1 MAKARKLPS
10 GKYRVQVYDKETG
23 KRKSFTADTA
33 RKANLLAIEWQESKR
48 ESQRRGITIGE
59 AIDNYIDGRDGVLS
73 PTTIQAYRRMSRDYI
88 SPFMRQIPLRN
99 ANRQLVQQTIM
110 ELSNK
115 VSDRTGRPISAKT
128 IHNFHG
134 LLVAALREA
143 DPDIRID
150 TALPKVQKRF
160 IELPPVEDVIRA
172 VKGTDIELPAMLA
185 MWLSLSMSEIRGIKV
200 DSIKDGILT
209 IKESV
214 VDVDNMPVHK
224 EATKAYDRTR
234 RLAIPEYIM
243 NMVRQT
249 DAYKLGEG
257 YIETRS
263 GNAITARFRRVL
275 KASGVPYMTFHQL
288 RHMNA
293 SIMAALGVPNLY
305 AQERGGWST
314 DHTLKRVYQHT
325 FSAQRIEVDRT
336 VDSFFES
343 KIKQENE
350 HDKSRKS
357 TKNCTQNCTQGLKN
371 P

>member
-1 MAKARKLPS
+1 MAIPKKLPS
-10 GKYRVQVYDKETG
+10 GKWRVQVYDKETG
-23 KRKSFTADTA
+23 KRKSFTADTQ
-33 RKANLLAIEWQESKR
+33 RKANYLAVEWQESRR
-48 ESQRRGITIGE
+48 ESIRKGITIGD
-59 AIDNYIDGRDGVLS
+59 AVDKYINGRDGVLS

-88 SPFMRQIPLRN
+88 SPLMRNIPIKN
-99 ANRQLVQQTIM
+99 VTRQLIQSTIM

-115 VSDRTGRPISAKT
+115 VSERTGRPISPKT

-134 LLVAALREA
+134 LLIAALKEA
-143 DPDIRID
+143 DPDLRID
-150 TALPKVQKRF
+150 TALPKIQKKF

-200 DSIKDGILT
+200 DAIKDGILT

-234 RLAIPEYIM
+234 RLAIPKYIM
-243 NMVRQT
+243 NIIRQT

-275 KASGVPYMTFHQL
+275 KAAGVPYMTFHQL

-293 SIMAALGVPNLY
+293 SVMAALGVPNLY

-325 FSAQRIEVDRT
+325 FSKERIEVDKM
-336 VDSFFES
+336 VDSFFED
-343 KIKQENE
+343 KIKKKTAHETA
-350 HDKSRKS
+350 HKA
-357 TKNCTQNCTQGLKN
+357 
-371 P
+371 

>member
-1 MAKARKLPS
+1 MAQAKKLPS
-10 GKYRVQVYDKETG
+10 GKWRVQVYDKETG
-23 KRKSFTADTA
+23 KRKSFTADTQ
-33 RKANLLAIEWQESKR
+33 RKANYLAVEWQESRR
-48 ESQRRGITIGE
+48 ESLRNGITIGE
-59 AIDNYIDGRDGVLS
+59 AVDKYINGRDGVLS

-88 SPFMRQIPLRN
+88 SPLMRNVPIKN
-99 ANRQLVQQTIM
+99 VTRQLIQSTIM
-110 ELSNK
+110 ELSNT
-115 VSDRTGRPISAKT
+115 VSERTGRPISPKT

-134 LLVAALREA
+134 LLIAALKES

-150 TALPKVQKRF
+150 TALPKIQKKF

-172 VKGTDIELPAMLA
+172 IKGTDIELPALLA

-200 DSIKDGILT
+200 DAIKDGILT
-209 IKESV
+209 IKEAV
-214 VDVDNMPVHK
+214 VDVDNVPVRK

-234 RLAIPEYIM
+234 RLAIPDYIM
-243 NMVRQT
+243 RLIERT

-263 GNAITARFRRVL
+263 GNAVTARFRRVL
-275 KASGVPYMTFHQL
+275 KAADVPYMTFHQL

-293 SIMAALGVPNLY
+293 SVMAALGVPNLY

-325 FSAQRIEVDRT
+325 FSKERMEVDRL
-336 VDSFFES
+336 VDSFFED
-343 KIKQENE
+343 KIKKKTA
-350 HDKSRKS
+350 HKTAHK
-357 TKNCTQNCTQGLKN
+357 

>member
-1 MAKARKLPS
+1 MAQAKKLPS
-10 GKYRVQVYDKETG
+10 GKWRVQVYDKYTG
-23 KRKSFTADTA
+23 KRKSFTADTQ
-33 RKANLLAIEWQESKR
+33 RKANYLAVEWQESKR
-48 ESQRRGITIGE
+48 ESIRKGITIGD
-59 AIDNYIDGRDGVLS
+59 AVDKYIDGRDGVLS

-88 SPFMRQIPLRN
+88 SPLMRNIPIKN
-99 ANRQLVQQTIM
+99 VTRQLIQTTIM

-115 VSDRTGRPISAKT
+115 VSDRTGRTISPKT
-128 IHNFHG
+128 VHNFHG
-134 LLVAALREA
+134 LLVSALKEA
-143 DPDIRID
+143 EPDLRID
-150 TALPKVQKRF
+150 TALPKIQKKF

-172 VKGTDIELPAMLA
+172 VKGTDIELPALLA

-200 DSIKDGILT
+200 DAIKDGILT

-214 VDVDNMPVHK
+214 VDVDNIPVHK

-234 RLAIPEYIM
+234 RLAIPKYIM
-243 NMVRQT
+243 NLIQQT

-275 KASGVPYMTFHQL
+275 KAADVPYMTFHQL

-293 SIMAALGVPNLY
+293 SVMAALGVPNLY

-325 FSAQRIEVDRT
+325 FSKERIEVDKM
-336 VDSFFES
+336 VDSFFED
-343 KIKQENE
+343 KIKKKTA
-350 HDKSRKS
+350 HKTAHKA
-357 TKNCTQNCTQGLKN
+357 
-371 P
+371 

>member
-1 MAKARKLPS
+1 MATAKKLPS
-10 GKYRVQVYDKETG
+10 GKWRVQVYDKDTG
-23 KRKSFTADTA
+23 KRKSFTADTQ
-33 RKANLLAIEWQESKR
+33 RKANYLAIEWQESRR
-48 ESQRRGITIGE
+48 ESIRKGITIGD
-59 AIDNYIDGRDGVLS
+59 AVDKYINGRDGVLS

-88 SPFMRQIPLRN
+88 SPLMRNVPLKN
-99 ANRQLVQQTIM
+99 LTRQMVQETIM

-115 VSDRTGRPISAKT
+115 VSDRTGRPISPKT

-134 LLVAALREA
+134 MLVAALKEA
-143 DPDIRID
+143 DPDLRID
-150 TALPKVQKRF
+150 TSLPKIQKKF

-172 VKGTDIELPAMLA
+172 VKGTDIELPALLA

-200 DSIKDGILT
+200 GAIKDGILT

-214 VDVDNMPVHK
+214 VDVDNIPVHK

-234 RLAIPEYIM
+234 RLAIPKYIM
-243 NMVRQT
+243 NLIQQT

-263 GNAITARFRRVL
+263 GNAVTARFRRVL
-275 KASGVPYMTFHQL
+275 KAADVPYMTFHQL

-293 SIMAALGVPNLY
+293 SVMAALGVPNLY

-325 FSAQRIEVDRT
+325 FSKERIEVDRL
-336 VDSFFES
+336 VDTFFED
-343 KIKQENE
+343 KIK
-350 HDKSRKS
+350 K
-357 TKNCTQNCTQGLKN
+357 KNAHETAHKA
-371 P
+371 

>member
-1 MAKARKLPS
+1 MAIPKKLPS
-10 GKYRVQVYDKETG
+10 GKWRVQVYDKETG
-23 KRKSFTADTA
+23 KRKSFTADTQ
-33 RKANLLAIEWQESKR
+33 RKANYLAVEWQESRR
-48 ESQRRGITIGE
+48 ESIRKGITIGD
-59 AIDNYIDGRDGVLS
+59 AVDKYINGRDGVLS

-88 SPFMRQIPLRN
+88 SPLMRNIPIKN
-99 ANRQLVQQTIM
+99 VTRQLIQSTIM

-115 VSDRTGRPISAKT
+115 VSERTGRPISPKT

-134 LLVAALREA
+134 LLIAALKET
-143 DPDIRID
+143 DPDLRID
-150 TALPKVQKRF
+150 TALPKIQKKF

-172 VKGTDIELPAMLA
+172 VKGTDIELPALLA

-200 DSIKDGILT
+200 DAIKDGILT

-214 VDVDNMPVHK
+214 VDVGNIPVHK

-234 RLAIPEYIM
+234 RLAIPKYIM
-243 NMVRQT
+243 NLIQQT

-275 KASGVPYMTFHQL
+275 KAAGVPYMTFHQL

-293 SIMAALGVPNLY
+293 SVMAALGVPNLY

-325 FSAQRIEVDRT
+325 FSKERIEVDKM
-336 VDSFFES
+336 VDSFFED
-343 KIKQENE
+343 KIKKKTA
-350 HDKSRKS
+350 HKTAHKA
-357 TKNCTQNCTQGLKN
+357 
-371 P
+371 

>member
-10 GKYRVQVYDKETG
+10 GRWNVQVYDKDTG
-23 KRKSFTADTA
+23 KRRSFTADTA

-99 ANRQLVQQTIM
+99 VNRQLVQQTIM

-160 IELPPVEDVIRA
+160 IELPPVEDVINA
-172 VKGTDIELPAMLA
+172 IKGTDIELPCMLA
-185 MWLSLSMSEIRGIKV
+185 MWLSLSMSEIRGINI
-200 DSIKDGILT
+200 DAIKDGVLT

-214 VDVDNMPVHK
+214 VDVNNVPVHK
-224 EATKAYDRTR
+224 EATKAFDRTR
-234 RLAIPEYIM
+234 RLAIPPYIM
-243 NMVRQT
+243 RLIEQT
-249 DAYKLGEG
+249 DAYKNG
-257 YIETRS
+257 YGCIVTRS
-263 GNAITARFRRVL
+263 SNAIMARFRRVL
-275 KASGVPYMTFHQL
+275 NDAGVQHMTFHQL

-305 AQERGGWST
+305 AQERGRWST

-325 FSAQRIEVDRT
+325 FSAQRIEVDKT
-336 VDSFFES
+336 VDSFFEA

-357 TKNCTQNCTQGLKN
+357 TKYCT
-371 P
+371 

>member
-10 GKYRVQVYDKETG
+10 GRWNVQVYDKDTG
-23 KRKSFTADTA
+23 KRMSFTADTA
-33 RKANLLAIEWQESKR
+33 RKANLIAIEWQESKR

-99 ANRQLVQQTIM
+99 VNRQLVQQTIM

-134 LLVAALREA
+134 LLVSALREA

-150 TALPKVQKRF
+150 SSLPKIQKKF

-172 VKGTDIELPAMLA
+172 VKDTDIELPCMLA
-185 MWLSLSMSEIRGIKV
+185 MWLSLSMSEIRGINI
-200 DSIKDGILT
+200 DAIKDGVLT

-214 VDVDNMPVHK
+214 VDVNNMAVHK
-224 EATKAYDRTR
+224 EATKAFDRTR
-234 RLAIPEYIM
+234 RLAVPPYIM
-243 NMVRQT
+243 GMIEKT
-249 DAYKLGEG
+249 DAYRDGYG
-257 YIETRS
+257 YIEPRS
-263 GNAITARFRRVL
+263 SNAIMARFRRVL
-275 KASGVPYMTFHQL
+275 QAAGVQHMTFHQL

-343 KIKQENE
+343 RIKQENE

-357 TKNCTQNCTQGLKN
+357 TKNCTRNCTRTPKN